1 VPPVLPCRGLRL
13 RDSSCDG
20 HTTFCDADTA
30 GSRRRCPTDRTAP
43 LHGRAWRS
51 SQCGR
56 VRHLDTGTAAPNRQ
70 RRPPAGTIGPLC
82 WLPTGC
88 TNDTTGEN
96 ATPPP
101 FAAPFRHGL
110 AACGDG
116 HAGGFGCTNDTT
128 GGRPTPLPFAIR
140 FCDPVSAPSNG
151 LRWWSSRLWF
161 GCTNDTTG
169 RRLTPPVRNRFL
181 QPCFEPRPT
190 VRDDGHNSEFGCTND
205 TTGRSPTPPSARPFF
220 PPPSDSLRCRRGDI
234 PTGRF
239 ADRTGHRPSRLSH
252 DTLSPSSSRRC
263 ASPSWWRTK
272 NVCAARC
279 PLRREVRAV
288 PIGDQALRVSS
299 TVALTHL
306 PTATCS

>member
-205 TTGRSPTPPSARPFF
+205 TTGRSPTPPLQDPFSHPRLTACDAVAATSLQGGSPTERVTGPAGSRTTRCPRRHRGGARPRAGGAQRMSAL
-220 PPPSDSLRCRRGDI
+220 P
-234 PTGRF
+234 
-239 ADRTGHRPSRLSH
+239 
-252 DTLSPSSSRRC
+252 
-263 ASPSWWRTK
+263 
-272 NVCAARC
+272 AARC
-279 PLRREVRAV
+279 VEKSEQSRSATRLFEYPL
-288 PIGDQALRVSS
+288 P
-299 TVALTHL
+299 
-306 PTATCS
+306 